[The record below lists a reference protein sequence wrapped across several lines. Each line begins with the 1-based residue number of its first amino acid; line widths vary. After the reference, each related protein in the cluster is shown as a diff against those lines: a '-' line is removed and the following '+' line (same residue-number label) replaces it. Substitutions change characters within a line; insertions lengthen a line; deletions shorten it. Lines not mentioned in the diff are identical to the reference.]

1 MAYREEILQLNP
13 IPLGVC
19 MERNVHSGNPE
30 SRSRRLFP
38 ALSVMALAAYN
49 AATER
54 EKQRE
59 AKEEQD
65 LGFRYKHL
73 TIDQKINLKHELLSK
88 PEWHVFQIANV
99 MFGFVHMINF
109 FGSGD
114 PEILHEP
121 MDSIWR

>member
-1 MAYREEILQLNP
+1 
-13 IPLGVC
+13 
-19 MERNVHSGNPE
+19 MERTVHSGNPE

-38 ALSVMALAAYN
+38 ALSVMALAAN
-49 AATER
+49 VASDR
-54 EKQRE
+54 EEVEHRS
-59 AKEEQD
+59 KESED

-99 MFGFVHMINF
+99 MFGFVRMINF

>member
-1 MAYREEILQLNP
+1 
-13 IPLGVC
+13 

-38 ALSVMALAAYN
+38 ALSMALAAY
-49 AATER
+49 AAGDR
-54 EKQRE
+54 EEVQHRS
-59 AKEEQD
+59 KESQD

-73 TIDQKINLKHELLSK
+73 TVDQKINLKHELLTK
-88 PEWHVFQIANV
+88 PEWRVFQIANV
-99 MFGFVHMINF
+99 MFGFVRMINF